1 MEEKIRELLEAA
13 GKIASKYP
21 SVEKKEDS
29 MNLFRVL
36 EIQRREVY
44 LCRVLVKLL
53 KHRSEFLKLFFDYV
67 LRLPITIEE
76 CGDSRTWIEPEWEI
90 ENARRI
96 DIFIHTGHY
105 DIPIEAKIDYYDRE
119 AQLWDYAQKRKN
131 APVYYL
137 TLNGRQPSDCSITQK
152 GGGSRLEE
160 KDYCCVSFSSHIIL
174 WIENCLELPGIEN
187 SAKTVLHQLK
197 DILVENTSEEEQK
210 LAMETAK
217 IIRTQSRNGFMAA
230 AAIEA
235 GLKEVKIQMMEEF
248 LGAVYLRLK
257 KYGAKEPDKN
267 CIKKYYQSGTN
278 SWPGIVIPLLVGD
291 GKYALRI
298 EIQNNLYYGV
308 CNYRENKAPFYND
321 HCCNERND
329 EARARSAF
337 VRDNL
342 SWKDKAERTDS
353 FYWWHYLPEHQ
364 EKANDSHCLNF
375 RSCEGMYLDLYDN
388 FEKTVNDVCG
398 KVEEFLIK
406 VSCVPRA

>member
-21 SVEKKEDS
+21 SIEQKEDP

-76 CGDSRTWIEPEWEI
+76 CGDNRSWVKAEWEI

-105 DIPIEAKIDYYDRE
+105 DIPIEAKIDYEDRE

-137 TLNGRQPSDCSITQK
+137 TLNGRQPSDYSITQE
-152 GGGSRLEE
+152 GGGSRLGEE
-160 KDYCCVSFSSHIIL
+160 DYRSISFGWDIVL
-174 WIENCLELPGIEN
+174 WIDKCLELSTVEPSAGAVLRQLRDILIEN
-187 SAKTVLHQLK
+187 TA
-197 DILVENTSEEEQK
+197 EERQEC
-210 LAMETAK
+210 AMELAKDLINTPENFTLAVAVAEGLQEAK
-217 IIRTQSRNGFMAA
+217 IAKMQEFFAA
-230 AAIEA
+230 LFEK
-235 GLKEVKIQMMEEF
+235 LQ
-248 LGAVYLRLK
+248 
-257 KYGAKEPDKN
+257 KYGAIPADERS
-267 CIKKYYQSGTN
+267 IKRYYQQGTN
-278 SWPGIVIPLLVGD
+278 TYPGITIPLSSGD
-291 GKYALRI
+291 EAFALRI
-298 EIQNNLYYGV
+298 EVEKELYYGV
-308 CNYRENKAPFYND
+308 CNYCKDNAPYYND
-321 HCCNERND
+321 HSCKVAAED
-329 EARARSAF
+329 KKVF
-337 VRDNL
+337 VSDHL
-342 SWKDKAERTDS
+342 SWNDNATGTGS
-353 FYWWHYLPEHQ
+353 FYWWHYLPEHH
-364 EKANDSHCLNF
+364 ENANDSHCLNF
-375 RSCEGMYLDLYDN
+375 RSCKGMYLNLYDN
-388 FEKTVNDVCG
+388 FEKTVNDVCK